1 MHSLCPRL
9 SQKQICHF
17 LRNIRDWVQ
26 SKLPGRQLPM
36 QPLAK
41 ISSKC
46 WHYRF
51 SDGRCTYMNRTLYN
65 VVGNFVAIHT
75 NPLLFVLPPAI
86 PTAPAMVNCN
96 EIDKDIQFGN
106 TLPLR
111 PIFFKIRSIFSK
123 LLIID
128 TPDTRTNT
136 KHGLRTVQVLYYWP
150 IGRFYIWHFVPNI
163 LLWSIL
169 CKTVGLP
176 SSTGESERT
185 ARRQF
190 HSPTLHCFRGRLCEV
205 AAGRGP
211 LKQSR
216 WPESNWT
223 LPLRSV
229 GVAPSLGRFWLV
241 FTALKLRYVL
251 RRHIILSDS
260 DGNQGL
266 LDCLTVYPGFGGS
279 AK

>member
-1 MHSLCPRL
+1 ML
-9 SQKQICHF
+9 
-17 LRNIRDWVQ
+17 
-26 SKLPGRQLPM
+26 
-36 QPLAK
+36 
-41 ISSKC
+41 
-46 WHYRF
+46 
-51 SDGRCTYMNRTLYN
+51 
-65 VVGNFVAIHT
+65 
-75 NPLLFVLPPAI
+75 I
-86 PTAPAMVNCN
+86 PTFGRHLLKFWF
-96 EIDKDIQFGN
+96 EIK
-106 TLPLR
+106 
-111 PIFFKIRSIFSK
+111 K
-123 LLIID
+123 LEK
-128 TPDTRTNT
+128 PRWAKWNS
-136 KHGLRTVQVLYYWP
+136 
-150 IGRFYIWHFVPNI
+150 FYIWHWVPNI

-190 HSPTLHCFRGRLCEV
+190 HSPTLRCFRGRLCEV

-260 DGNQGL
+260 DGNQGV
-266 LDCLTVYPGFGGS
+266 LDCFTVYPGLGGS

>member
-1 MHSLCPRL
+1 MLNTTRGIEKTPGTIQLLRALKMLYLEWWETISNTFFLCTC
-9 SQKQICHF
+9 SCKQESF
-17 LRNIRDWVQ
+17 TTGAL
-26 SKLPGRQLPM
+26 GR
-36 QPLAK
+36 
-41 ISSKC
+41 SC
-46 WHYRF
+46 
-51 SDGRCTYMNRTLYN
+51 
-65 VVGNFVAIHT
+65 
-75 NPLLFVLPPAI
+75 
-86 PTAPAMVNCN
+86 
-96 EIDKDIQFGN
+96 
-106 TLPLR
+106 
-111 PIFFKIRSIFSK
+111 
-123 LLIID
+123 
-128 TPDTRTNT
+128 
-136 KHGLRTVQVLYYWP
+136 
-150 IGRFYIWHFVPNI
+150 YIWHCVPNI

-190 HSPTLHCFRGRLCEV
+190 HSPNLRCFRGRLCEV

-216 WPESNWT
+216 RPESNWT

-260 DGNQGL
+260 DGNQGV
-266 LDCLTVYPGFGGS
+266 LDCFTVYPGLGGS

>member
-1 MHSLCPRL
+1 MTTNRNACATLQTQGRDYQNIEILC
-9 SQKQICHF
+9 
-17 LRNIRDWVQ
+17 W
-26 SKLPGRQLPM
+26 M
-36 QPLAK
+36 
-41 ISSKC
+41 
-46 WHYRF
+46 F
-51 SDGRCTYMNRTLYN
+51 SDEHKPPYFRTPHCFKHQSVPICWFLHLAVIYW
-65 VVGNFVAIHT
+65 NFGSRLKSWKSLDGEKW
-75 NPLLFVLPPAI
+75 N
-86 PTAPAMVNCN
+86 
-96 EIDKDIQFGN
+96 
-106 TLPLR
+106 
-111 PIFFKIRSIFSK
+111 S
-123 LLIID
+123 
-128 TPDTRTNT
+128 
-136 KHGLRTVQVLYYWP
+136 
-150 IGRFYIWHFVPNI
+150 FYIWHWVPNI

-190 HSPTLHCFRGRLCEV
+190 HSPTLRCFRGRLCEV

-260 DGNQGL
+260 DGNQGV
-266 LDCLTVYPGFGGS
+266 LDCFTVYPGLGGS

>member
-1 MHSLCPRL
+1 M
-9 SQKQICHF
+9 
-17 LRNIRDWVQ
+17 
-26 SKLPGRQLPM
+26 
-36 QPLAK
+36 
-41 ISSKC
+41 
-46 WHYRF
+46 
-51 SDGRCTYMNRTLYN
+51 
-65 VVGNFVAIHT
+65 
-75 NPLLFVLPPAI
+75 
-86 PTAPAMVNCN
+86 
-96 EIDKDIQFGN
+96 
-106 TLPLR
+106 
-111 PIFFKIRSIFSK
+111 
-123 LLIID
+123 
-128 TPDTRTNT
+128 
-136 KHGLRTVQVLYYWP
+136 
-150 IGRFYIWHFVPNI
+150 PNI

-190 HSPTLHCFRGRLCEV
+190 HSPTLRCFRGRLCEV

-260 DGNQGL
+260 YGKQEVVKL
-266 LDCLTVYPGFGGS
+266 LHSLPRTWRLCEIVLCYVLWRVVARLLPDTQTIPLKPTEPFVIKLYVCICNLPLVFRIRTTSIKSV
-279 AK
+279 

>member
-1 MHSLCPRL
+1 MQLIMIDTSCIGLARYKRQNIVSLQWRHNGHLKTPAPRL
-9 SQKQICHF
+9 FTQPFIQTQIKEKNQSSASLAFERGNH
-17 LRNIRDWVQ
+17 LGPVNSPHKWPVTRNCFH
-26 SKLPGRQLPM
+26 LM
-36 QPLAK
+36 T
-41 ISSKC
+41 SSC
-46 WHYRF
+46 
-51 SDGRCTYMNRTLYN
+51 CT
-65 VVGNFVAIHT
+65 NF
-75 NPLLFVLPPAI
+75 
-86 PTAPAMVNCN
+86 
-96 EIDKDIQFGN
+96 D
-106 TLPLR
+106 
-111 PIFFKIRSIFSK
+111 
-123 LLIID
+123 LIWWGQEWMESL
-128 TPDTRTNT
+128 
-136 KHGLRTVQVLYYWP
+136 H
-150 IGRFYIWHFVPNI
+150 FYIWHCVPNI

-190 HSPTLHCFRGRLCEV
+190 HSPTLRCFRGRLCEI

-260 DGNQGL
+260 DGNQGVL
-266 LDCLTVYPGFGGS
+266 KCFTVYPGLGGS

>member
-1 MHSLCPRL
+1 ML
-9 SQKQICHF
+9 SCCKLYHDIVY
-17 LRNIRDWVQ
+17 LRHVLEIYSWFYQMCQHAWV
-26 SKLPGRQLPM
+26 
-36 QPLAK
+36 
-41 ISSKC
+41 SSESMC
-46 WHYRF
+46 
-51 SDGRCTYMNRTLYN
+51 
-65 VVGNFVAIHT
+65 VG
-75 NPLLFVLPPAI
+75 
-86 PTAPAMVNCN
+86 
-96 EIDKDIQFGN
+96 
-106 TLPLR
+106 
-111 PIFFKIRSIFSK
+111 
-123 LLIID
+123 
-128 TPDTRTNT
+128 
-136 KHGLRTVQVLYYWP
+136 
-150 IGRFYIWHFVPNI
+150 FYIWHCVPNI

-190 HSPTLHCFRGRLCEV
+190 HNPTLRCFRGRLCEV
-205 AAGRGP
+205 AAGRRP

-229 GVAPSLGRFWLV
+229 GVAPLLGRFWLF

-260 DGNQGL
+260 DGNQGV
-266 LDCLTVYPGFGGS
+266 LDCFTVYPGLGGS

>member
-1 MHSLCPRL
+1 M
-9 SQKQICHF
+9 KQLLF
-17 LRNIRDWVQ
+17 L
-26 SKLPGRQLPM
+26 L
-36 QPLAK
+36 
-41 ISSKC
+41 ISSVIP
-46 WHYRF
+46 
-51 SDGRCTYMNRTLYN
+51 DGK
-65 VVGNFVAIHT
+65 T
-75 NPLLFVLPPAI
+75 NPFAKTYFP
-86 PTAPAMVNCN
+86 N
-96 EIDKDIQFGN
+96 EACRRGAFHMFGDSLID
-106 TLPLR
+106 
-111 PIFFKIRSIFSK
+111 
-123 LLIID
+123 
-128 TPDTRTNT
+128 
-136 KHGLRTVQVLYYWP
+136 
-150 IGRFYIWHFVPNI
+150 FYIWRCVPNI

-190 HSPTLHCFRGRLCEV
+190 HSPNLRCFRGRLCEV

-260 DGNQGL
+260 DGNQGV
-266 LDCLTVYPGFGGS
+266 LDCFTVYPGLGGS

>member
-1 MHSLCPRL
+1 MYTANMVKQRSYWEWRYAVDILISCHSHLTTE
-9 SQKQICHF
+9 QI
-17 LRNIRDWVQ
+17 
-26 SKLPGRQLPM
+26 
-36 QPLAK
+36 
-41 ISSKC
+41 
-46 WHYRF
+46 
-51 SDGRCTYMNRTLYN
+51 
-65 VVGNFVAIHT
+65 
-75 NPLLFVLPPAI
+75 
-86 PTAPAMVNCN
+86 
-96 EIDKDIQFGN
+96 
-106 TLPLR
+106 
-111 PIFFKIRSIFSK
+111 FK
-123 LLIID
+123 
-128 TPDTRTNT
+128 T
-136 KHGLRTVQVLYYWP
+136 KFEQQ
-150 IGRFYIWHFVPNI
+150 IIWHFNTLVVSKCVIGVNWRLHKVPPMVCVPNI

-169 CKTVGLP
+169 CKTVGLL

-185 ARRQF
+185 ARGQF
-190 HSPTLHCFRGRLCEV
+190 HSPTLRCFRGRLCEV

-260 DGNQGL
+260 DGNQGV
-266 LDCLTVYPGFGGS
+266 LDCFTVYPGLGGS

>member
-1 MHSLCPRL
+1 M
-9 SQKQICHF
+9 
-17 LRNIRDWVQ
+17 NIFHV
-26 SKLPGRQLPM
+26 
-36 QPLAK
+36 
-41 ISSKC
+41 
-46 WHYRF
+46 Y
-51 SDGRCTYMNRTLYN
+51 NRR
-65 VVGNFVAIHT
+65 GA
-75 NPLLFVLPPAI
+75 LFVPGVGEWVTQHVRGRI
-86 PTAPAMVNCN
+86 
-96 EIDKDIQFGN
+96 EIVHSCVAS
-106 TLPLR
+106 R
-111 PIFFKIRSIFSK
+111 HS
-123 LLIID
+123 
-128 TPDTRTNT
+128 
-136 KHGLRTVQVLYYWP
+136 
-150 IGRFYIWHFVPNI
+150 FYIWHCVPNI

-190 HSPTLHCFRGRLCEV
+190 HSPTLRCFRGRLCEV

-260 DGNQGL
+260 YGKQEVLN
-266 LDCLTVYPGFGGS
+266 CFTVYPGLGGS

>member
-1 MHSLCPRL
+1 MKFWKYQTTVTC
-9 SQKQICHF
+9 
-17 LRNIRDWVQ
+17 
-26 SKLPGRQLPM
+26 
-36 QPLAK
+36 
-41 ISSKC
+41 
-46 WHYRF
+46 
-51 SDGRCTYMNRTLYN
+51 
-65 VVGNFVAIHT
+65 
-75 NPLLFVLPPAI
+75 
-86 PTAPAMVNCN
+86 
-96 EIDKDIQFGN
+96 
-106 TLPLR
+106 
-111 PIFFKIRSIFSK
+111 
-123 LLIID
+123 
-128 TPDTRTNT
+128 NT
-136 KHGLRTVQVLYYWP
+136 KDQNTIPPEYFFMYDCVRSVKERKRYICSG
-150 IGRFYIWHFVPNI
+150 FYIWHCVPNI

-190 HSPTLHCFRGRLCEV
+190 HSPTLRCFRGRLCEV

-229 GVAPSLGRFWLV
+229 GVAPSLGRFWLF

-260 DGNQGL
+260 DGNQGV
-266 LDCLTVYPGFGGS
+266 LDCFTVYPGLGGS

>member
-1 MHSLCPRL
+1 MGCCHQTTSHAMGQCWPRFTLSYGVTRAQWLHTSAPWVNSSPPGQNGRHSGRW
-9 SQKQICHF
+9 HF
-17 LRNIRDWVQ
+17 
-26 SKLPGRQLPM
+26 QL
-36 QPLAK
+36 
-41 ISSKC
+41 
-46 WHYRF
+46 H
-51 SDGRCTYMNRTLYN
+51 
-65 VVGNFVAIHT
+65 
-75 NPLLFVLPPAI
+75 
-86 PTAPAMVNCN
+86 
-96 EIDKDIQFGN
+96 
-106 TLPLR
+106 
-111 PIFFKIRSIFSK
+111 
-123 LLIID
+123 
-128 TPDTRTNT
+128 
-136 KHGLRTVQVLYYWP
+136 
-150 IGRFYIWHFVPNI
+150 FYIWHCVPNI

-190 HSPTLHCFRGRLCEV
+190 HSPTLRCFRGCLCEV

-260 DGNQGL
+260 YGKQEVLN
-266 LDCLTVYPGFGGS
+266 CFTVYPGLGGS

>member
-1 MHSLCPRL
+1 MTLTNSYLTTCAYALALRRASLT
-9 SQKQICHF
+9 SA
-17 LRNIRDWVQ
+17 
-26 SKLPGRQLPM
+26 
-36 QPLAK
+36 LALL
-41 ISSKC
+41 
-46 WHYRF
+46 
-51 SDGRCTYMNRTLYN
+51 LYL
-65 VVGNFVAIHT
+65 A
-75 NPLLFVLPPAI
+75 
-86 PTAPAMVNCN
+86 
-96 EIDKDIQFGN
+96 
-106 TLPLR
+106 
-111 PIFFKIRSIFSK
+111 
-123 LLIID
+123 
-128 TPDTRTNT
+128 
-136 KHGLRTVQVLYYWP
+136 
-150 IGRFYIWHFVPNI
+150 NI

-190 HSPTLHCFRGRLCEV
+190 HSPTLRCFRGRLCEV

-251 RRHIILSDS
+251 RRHIILSDP
-260 DGNQGL
+260 DGNQGV
-266 LDCLTVYPGFGGS
+266 LDCFTVYPGLGGS

>member
-1 MHSLCPRL
+1 MYIYI
-9 SQKQICHF
+9 QKHTDAQTYIWIC
-17 LRNIRDWVQ
+17 L
-26 SKLPGRQLPM
+26 
-36 QPLAK
+36 
-41 ISSKC
+41 
-46 WHYRF
+46 
-51 SDGRCTYMNRTLYN
+51 
-65 VVGNFVAIHT
+65 
-75 NPLLFVLPPAI
+75 
-86 PTAPAMVNCN
+86 
-96 EIDKDIQFGN
+96 
-106 TLPLR
+106 
-111 PIFFKIRSIFSK
+111 
-123 LLIID
+123 
-128 TPDTRTNT
+128 
-136 KHGLRTVQVLYYWP
+136 QVYYWLKVVFTSTKTYFWTKDRYSNP
-150 IGRFYIWHFVPNI
+150 SKTGTHTDVQTSHILGVFWHCAVVRGCWINIHSHIASNGYHFYIWHCVPNI

-190 HSPTLHCFRGRLCEV
+190 HSPTLRCFRGRLCEV

-260 DGNQGL
+260 YGKQEVLN
-266 LDCLTVYPGFGGS
+266 CFTVYPGLGGS

>member
-1 MHSLCPRL
+1 MGDWYAYGLLIRYSVVKFFFLCSPIHD
-9 SQKQICHF
+9 S
-17 LRNIRDWVQ
+17 
-26 SKLPGRQLPM
+26 
-36 QPLAK
+36 PL
-41 ISSKC
+41 
-46 WHYRF
+46 HVH
-51 SDGRCTYMNRTLYN
+51 L
-65 VVGNFVAIHT
+65 
-75 NPLLFVLPPAI
+75 VLP
-86 PTAPAMVNCN
+86 
-96 EIDKDIQFGN
+96 
-106 TLPLR
+106 
-111 PIFFKIRSIFSK
+111 SIS
-123 LLIID
+123 
-128 TPDTRTNT
+128 
-136 KHGLRTVQVLYYWP
+136 WP
-150 IGRFYIWHFVPNI
+150 RINWMTCFYIWHCVPNI

-185 ARRQF
+185 ARRQL
-190 HSPTLHCFRGRLCEV
+190 HSPTLWCFRGRVCEV

-260 DGNQGL
+260 DGNQGVL
-266 LDCLTVYPGFGGS
+266 NCFTVYPGLGGS

>member
-1 MHSLCPRL
+1 MKQAKFATSGHFLENAREEWPELWHADASWPPSEFFKFWPWSLDFPHFGIILTKWNRSNLGFMALFFRMHGRNGSKFDMQMYPDCIFNCLHFSHGLWIFLILTVFWL
-9 SQKQICHF
+9 SETSQIC
-17 LRNIRDWVQ
+17 
-26 SKLPGRQLPM
+26 
-36 QPLAK
+36 
-41 ISSKC
+41 
-46 WHYRF
+46 
-51 SDGRCTYMNRTLYN
+51 
-65 VVGNFVAIHT
+65 
-75 NPLLFVLPPAI
+75 
-86 PTAPAMVNCN
+86 
-96 EIDKDIQFGN
+96 
-106 TLPLR
+106 
-111 PIFFKIRSIFSK
+111 
-123 LLIID
+123 
-128 TPDTRTNT
+128 
-136 KHGLRTVQVLYYWP
+136 
-150 IGRFYIWHFVPNI
+150 RFYIWHCVPYI

-190 HSPTLHCFRGRLCEV
+190 HSPTLRCFRGRLCEV

-260 DGNQGL
+260 DGNQGV
-266 LDCLTVYPGFGGS
+266 LDCFTVYPGLGGS

>member
-1 MHSLCPRL
+1 M
-9 SQKQICHF
+9 
-17 LRNIRDWVQ
+17 
-26 SKLPGRQLPM
+26 
-36 QPLAK
+36 
-41 ISSKC
+41 
-46 WHYRF
+46 
-51 SDGRCTYMNRTLYN
+51 
-65 VVGNFVAIHT
+65 
-75 NPLLFVLPPAI
+75 
-86 PTAPAMVNCN
+86 
-96 EIDKDIQFGN
+96 
-106 TLPLR
+106 
-111 PIFFKIRSIFSK
+111 IFSQLTESNYQYFIPDGSRCITK
-123 LLIID
+123 KTVNQD
-128 TPDTRTNT
+128 TIVMPL
-136 KHGLRTVQVLYYWP
+136 HC
-150 IGRFYIWHFVPNI
+150 I

-190 HSPTLHCFRGRLCEV
+190 HSPTLRCFRGRLCEV

-241 FTALKLRYVL
+241 FTAIRLRYVL

-260 DGNQGL
+260 DGNQGV
-266 LDCLTVYPGFGGS
+266 LDCFTVYPGLGGS
-279 AK
+279 AKWFYVACCDGS

>member
-1 MHSLCPRL
+1 MAWISKYNHVIVGCYCMYNSIQHNQTAIEVVARISNYIPQKIMHLITYPNLHPKCSLSTLVKGARE
-9 SQKQICHF
+9 
-17 LRNIRDWVQ
+17 
-26 SKLPGRQLPM
+26 
-36 QPLAK
+36 
-41 ISSKC
+41 ISE
-46 WHYRF
+46 
-51 SDGRCTYMNRTLYN
+51 M
-65 VVGNFVAIHT
+65 
-75 NPLLFVLPPAI
+75 VLPLGGVI
-86 PTAPAMVNCN
+86 HC
-96 EIDKDIQFGN
+96 
-106 TLPLR
+106 
-111 PIFFKIRSIFSK
+111 
-123 LLIID
+123 
-128 TPDTRTNT
+128 
-136 KHGLRTVQVLYYWP
+136 
-150 IGRFYIWHFVPNI
+150 FYIWHCVPNI

-190 HSPTLHCFRGRLCEV
+190 HSPTLRCFRGRLCEV

-241 FTALKLRYVL
+241 FTAFKLRYVL
-251 RRHIILSDS
+251 KRHIILSDP
-260 DGNQGL
+260 DGNQGV
-266 LDCLTVYPGFGGS
+266 LDCFTVYPGLGGS

>member
-1 MHSLCPRL
+1 MRSYWTFKKMCD
-9 SQKQICHF
+9 Q
-17 LRNIRDWVQ
+17 
-26 SKLPGRQLPM
+26 
-36 QPLAK
+36 
-41 ISSKC
+41 
-46 WHYRF
+46 Y
-51 SDGRCTYMNRTLYN
+51 
-65 VVGNFVAIHT
+65 
-75 NPLLFVLPPAI
+75 
-86 PTAPAMVNCN
+86 
-96 EIDKDIQFGN
+96 KDV
-106 TLPLR
+106 
-111 PIFFKIRSIFSK
+111 FKIINNRKVEKFKFKFQYIWVRSW
-123 LLIID
+123 
-128 TPDTRTNT
+128 NC
-136 KHGLRTVQVLYYWP
+136 GC
-150 IGRFYIWHFVPNI
+150 FYIWHCVPNI

-190 HSPTLHCFRGRLCEV
+190 HSPTLRCFRGRLCEV

-241 FTALKLRYVL
+241 FTELKLRYVL

-260 DGNQGL
+260 DGNQGV
-266 LDCLTVYPGFGGS
+266 LDCFTVYPGLGGS

>member
-1 MHSLCPRL
+1 MLKIRRPLGRLIFNMGVAIPGKTVFLIETAPR
-9 SQKQICHF
+9 
-17 LRNIRDWVQ
+17 
-26 SKLPGRQLPM
+26 
-36 QPLAK
+36 PLASNEFYGIFVENNHK
-41 ISSKC
+41 A
-46 WHYRF
+46 
-51 SDGRCTYMNRTLYN
+51 
-65 VVGNFVAIHT
+65 GNGHLHICIYYG
-75 NPLLFVLPPAI
+75 P
-86 PTAPAMVNCN
+86 
-96 EIDKDIQFGN
+96 
-106 TLPLR
+106 
-111 PIFFKIRSIFSK
+111 
-123 LLIID
+123 
-128 TPDTRTNT
+128 
-136 KHGLRTVQVLYYWP
+136 TVQCVHKILF
-150 IGRFYIWHFVPNI
+150 IIMLCFYIWHCVPNI

-169 CKTVGLP
+169 YKTVGLP

-190 HSPTLHCFRGRLCEV
+190 HSPTLRCFRGRLCEV

-260 DGNQGL
+260 YGKQEVLN
-266 LDCLTVYPGFGGS
+266 CFTVYPGLGGS